1 MHTSKHARF
10 ALPLLCVGY
19 IVLASGCSRV
29 MTPGSAA
36 DFNILADDDIKE
48 ILARK
53 PAAPLPAHLAIARV
67 QGPRYRSRTAEG
79 YGHGKYSV
87 VTVRDIETEED
98 FARLSALPQVAN
110 IAPLNRMLLSD
121 QLESDR
127 QLRQAAASLHADMLL
142 LYTFDTSYFVGD
154 VLPPLSVITLGLSP
168 NQTAE
173 VTTTASAI
181 LLDVRTGYVYGSCE
195 STSRKNQLA
204 SAWTSGEAV
213 DFMRLKTERQAFEEL
228 LGEFEALWRESI
240 DKNAGGITAGH
251 TSP

>member
-1 MHTSKHARF
+1 MNKKYWIVLLLLGLF
-10 ALPLLCVGY
+10 ALPGFAQIFDDEPMSYTNAALSQLTFGGGPSLSVGQFFLEMSDGRFA
-19 IVLASGCSRV
+19 IHPGEVLGPLRNAQGLFHPTYLDQQRTEAGRPWPATEPPPPFVSLRARIGGGFRYLKVDPATDEVSMNSV
-29 MTPGSAA
+29 GA
-36 DFNILADDDIKE
+36 DSF
-48 ILARK
+48 
-53 PAAPLPAHLAIARV
+53 
-67 QGPRYRSRTAEG
+67 
-79 YGHGKYSV
+79 
-87 VTVRDIETEED
+87 
-98 FARLSALPQVAN
+98 
-110 IAPLNRMLLSD
+110 
-121 QLESDR
+121 ES
-127 QLRQAAASLHADMLL
+127 
-142 LYTFDTSYFVGD
+142 FFVGD